1 MHTARLSIVALLAT
15 TGLLLSA
22 APSWAQPQ
30 TEDQTI
36 LVTFDST
43 RSDPAAAAEQAVER
57 AGGTVTDVQRLGS
70 TIAAVTITTTSRRQA
85 AAIEDRAEDQ
95 RGVKAA
101 EVAGTVYP
109 TKTDDSYYSY
119 LWNLNNASA
128 STYGVKAESAWATS
142 TGAGTVIG
150 IIDTGI
156 TRNTDLNAH
165 VIAGYDFIDDDTN
178 PTDAGPVSATSWHGT
193 HVAGI
198 AAGIANN
205 GVGTFGVAPNA
216 KIEPIR
222 MLGAYGGSDADL
234 VSAILWGAGVSKGGA
249 SVSNAH
255 PADVLNLSLGSSS
268 SLNLSCPTALQTA
281 INQAVAAGTTV
292 VVAAGNDATSLAATY
307 PANCSNVI
315 RVTATGVDGKLAGY
329 SNHGTTAFPATVAAP
344 GGSATSGSDPNPQHW
359 ILSTWP
365 DSYQFMVGTSMAA
378 PHVAGEV
385 ALLKSIAPSLTPA
398 QVTAVISG
406 HTTALSDGCTTARCG
421 KGIVNAAAA
430 VAHLAPP
437 AVTTAKVAGTA
448 RVGRVVRASMPSS
461 LDADHLSYQ
470 WLRDGAAIATATRSS
485 YRLSKADYRHAVSVR
500 ITATS
505 SGVTVTKT
513 SARVS
518 VAKGTFGKQRS
529 PKARGTARVGRTLT
543 AFRGRWTQSPTSYR
557 YQWLRDGHKI
567 AKATKTHYRLTAKDR
582 GHKIS
587 IRITVKR
594 SVYVTR
600 SASSPQ
606 RFVR

>member
-15 TGLLLSA
+15 TGLILSA
-22 APSWAQPQ
+22 APSWAEPQ
-30 TEDQTI
+30 TEDATI
-36 LVTFDST
+36 LVTFDAS
-43 RSDPAAAAEQAVER
+43 RSDPSAAAEKAVER
-57 AGGTVTDVQRLGS
+57 AGGTVTDVEPLGS
-70 TIAAVTITTTSRRQA
+70 NIAAVTIATTSDRQTA
-85 AAIEDRAEDQ
+85 VIEDRAEDQ

-109 TKTDDSYYSY
+109 TKTNDSYYSY
-119 LWNLNNASA
+119 LWNVNNASA

-156 TRNTDLNAH
+156 TGNTDLNAH

-178 PTDAGPVSATSWHGT
+178 PTDAGPASSTSWHGT

-205 GVGTFGVAPNA
+205 GAGIFGVAPNA

-222 MLGAYGGSDADL
+222 MLGANGGSDADL
-234 VSAILWGAGVSKGGA
+234 LSAILWGAGVSKGGA

-268 SLNLSCPTALQTA
+268 SLNLSCPTALQSA
-281 INQAVAAGTTV
+281 IDQAVAAGTTV
-292 VVAAGNDATSLAATY
+292 VVAAGNDSTSLAATY

-385 ALLKSIAPSLTPA
+385 ALLRSIAPSLTPA
-398 QVTAVISG
+398 QITAVIKG
-406 HTTALSDGCTTARCG
+406 HTTGLSDGCTTTRCG
-421 KGIVNAAAA
+421 TGIVNAAAA

-437 AVTTAKVAGTA
+437 TATTAKVAGTA
-448 RVGRVVRASMPSS
+448 RVGRVVRASIPTN
-461 LDADHLSYQ
+461 LDADHLSYL
-470 WLRDGAAIATATRSS
+470 WLRDGVAITGATHSS
-485 YRLSKADYRHAVSVR
+485 YRLTRADYKHTVSVR

-505 SGVTVTKT
+505 GGVTVTKT
-513 SARVS
+513 SSRVT

-543 AFRGRWTQSPTSYR
+543 AFRGRWTQSPTSYH

-567 AKATKTHYRLTAKDR
+567 AKATHTRYRLKARDR

-594 SVYVTR
+594 SAYVTR
-600 SASSPQ
+600 SASSP
-606 RFVR
+606 RRLVR